1 MILKNLW
8 FFFVFVVYFFLNIG
22 GVAGSPRWVGSDQR
36 SGRAGRDFSLL
47 AEIIAKAFP
56 KSAIVPKGKRMP
68 DDHSIMI
75 LDEAVVLKLGNV
87 YANEIRHEDDLL
99 KMI

>member
-1 MILKNLW
+1 MTCSLKSYFYFMRMIQP
-8 FFFVFVVYFFLNIG
+8 V
-22 GVAGSPRWVGSDQR
+22 QR
-36 SGRAGRDFSLL
+36 IQQYVESVL
-47 AEIIAKAFP
+47 
-56 KSAIVPKGKRMP
+56 IVPEGKRMP

-75 LDEAVVLKLGNV
+75 LDEAVVFKLGNV